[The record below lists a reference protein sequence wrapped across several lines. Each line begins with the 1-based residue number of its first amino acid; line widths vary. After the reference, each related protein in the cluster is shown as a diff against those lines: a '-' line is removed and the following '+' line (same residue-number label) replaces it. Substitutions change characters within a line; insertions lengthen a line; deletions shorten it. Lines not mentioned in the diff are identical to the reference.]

1 MVSKANWVDR
11 FIHASLWSAG
21 TSYIFFA
28 LNFLGQLVLARFLL
42 PADFGLYAYMF
53 ALRDLLLIVIGFASV
68 QSFLY
73 TDASQ
78 AEFNANAVINLAS
91 CCIITL
97 IGIVGVLIFGLQHHW
112 LSGLFFIALMC
123 AQSFTIMSYLYL
135 APLEKELKYKVVSL
149 QQGMAGVAGM
159 IFAIALAYR
168 FHSAWSLVLR
178 DVFTGVMAFLLAY
191 RVAPKKIQGK
201 IQWNLVK
208 EQFIFGAKT
217 AVARALETLF
227 YRFPDVAVQY
237 FFGRI
242 ALGNFYQARY
252 LCNLPIKILTPFIQQ
267 ALFVFLTNIRD
278 NKAEMASKLYWINYI
293 VLLLT
298 LPAIFAMYLWGKE
311 IMILLYGAKW
321 INAGIYFSY
330 FSLFVLFGVLFY
342 MLQLAC
348 YSLALQKHVSI
359 GFLIGIAVFLMGLVV
374 ARQPQYS
381 ALSFSIGFVAAYAY
395 LVWVFKRR
403 GIHLSML
410 KLYSLPIVMTL
421 IIVMAGILKSMLLQ
435 IIIYVLLMLFYLIFE
450 RKQLLYLIRR
460 ILKVKL
466 K

>member
-1 MVSKANWVDR
+1 MV
-11 FIHASLWSAG
+11 F
-21 TSYIFFA
+21 
-28 LNFLGQLVLARFLL
+28 
-42 PADFGLYAYMF
+42 
-53 ALRDLLLIVIGFASV
+53 
-68 QSFLY
+68 
-73 TDASQ
+73 
-78 AEFNANAVINLAS
+78 
-91 CCIITL
+91 
-97 IGIVGVLIFGLQHHW
+97 
-112 LSGLFFIALMC
+112 GLFFW
-123 AQSFTIMSYLYL
+123 
-135 APLEKELKYKVVSL
+135 
-149 QQGMAGVAGM
+149 
-159 IFAIALAYR
+159 
-168 FHSAWSLVLR
+168 FHSGWGLVGR
-178 DVFTGVMAFLLAY
+178 DLFTGIMAFILAY

-201 IQWNLVK
+201 IQWLLVK
-208 EQFIFGAKT
+208 KQFLFGMQT
-217 AVARALETLF
+217 AVSRALETLF

-311 IMILLYGAKW
+311 IMVLLYGAKW

-359 GFLIGIAVFLMGLVV
+359 GFLIGMAVFLIGLIV

-381 ALSFSIGFVAAYAY
+381 ALSFSVGFMTAYAY
-395 LVWVFKRR
+395 LILVFKQR

-410 KLYSLPIVMTL
+410 KLYSLPIAMTL
-421 IIVMAGILKSMLLQ
+421 IIVMAGMLKSTLEQ

-450 RKQLLYLIRR
+450 RKQLIFLIRR

>member
-1 MVSKANWVDR
+1 MSKPNWVDR

-21 TSYIFFA
+21 TSYVFFA
-28 LNFLGQLVLARFLL
+28 LNFFGQIILARFLL
-42 PADFGLYAYMF
+42 PTDFGLYAF
-53 ALRDLLLIVIGFASV
+53 ASALRDLMLILVGFASV

-78 AEFNANAVINLAS
+78 DQFNANAIINLVS
-91 CCIITL
+91 CL
-97 IGIVGVLIFGLQHHW
+97 ILNVIGLAGVLFYGLRHEWTQ
-112 LSGLFFIALMC
+112 GLFFIVLMIS
-123 AQSFTIMSYLYL
+123 QSFTSISYLYL

-149 QQGMAGVAGM
+149 QQGMAGVMGM
-159 IFAIALAYR
+159 VLAIGLAFW
-168 FHSAWSLVLR
+168 FHSAWSLVGR
-178 DVFTGVMAFLLAY
+178 DLFTGIMAFILAY

-201 IQWNLVK
+201 IQWLLVK
-208 EQFIFGAKT
+208 KQFLFGMQT
-217 AVARALETLF
+217 AVSRALETLF

-278 NKAEMASKLYWINYI
+278 NKAEMASKLYWINYV

-298 LPAIFAMYLWGKE
+298 LPAILAMYLWGKE
-311 IMILLYGAKW
+311 IMVLLYGAKW

-359 GFLIGIAVFLMGLVV
+359 GFVIGISIFLIGLVV
-374 ARQPQYS
+374 AREPQYS
-381 ALSFSIGFVAAYAY
+381 ALSFSIGFMAAYGY
-395 LVWVFKRR
+395 LVWMFKQR

-410 KLYSLPIVMTL
+410 KLYSLPIVMTM
-421 IIVMAGILKSMLLQ
+421 IIVMAGMLKNMVVQL
-435 IIIYVLLMLFYLIFE
+435 IIYTLLMFFYLIFE